1 MASTVVVT
9 AVDFFSDDR
18 DVSLRRIKRIGLPG
32 EPDRRHVN
40 LSLELA
46 CGTSPDEPEM
56 PGRVIVLHGL
66 TGRFPDHLEA
76 HSCWSGKRIQRW
88 PSRLIDDRDV
98 LHFQCQ
104 RVAIR
109 TDCEATLQNRNDPV
123 ESRRRNGR
131 VKIVYLVCR
140 DRRSPEQ
147 RQSYMR
153 EGALL
158 RSSRAPILSLHHA
171 VVGRRTAKSDAVS
184 LVVGAGGLRKTAQS
198 NCRSPRN
205 AGPKSVIVLLCVSTP
220 TISQFQTC
228 RTKLCRPTFVFCA

>member
-1 MASTVVVT
+1 MIATSAFDVLSGSDFHEKPIEGTSTSASNWHEARVPVNRKRLEESSYFTGSP
-9 AVDFFSDDR
+9 VDFQTILKVIR
-18 DVSLRRIKRIGLPG
+18 AGVAIVPG
-32 EPDRRHVN
+32 
-40 LSLELA
+40 
-46 CGTSPDEPEM
+46 
-56 PGRVIVLHGL
+56 
-66 TGRFPDHLEA
+66 
-76 HSCWSGKRIQRW
+76 W
-88 PSRLIDDRDV
+88 PARLIDHRDV
-98 LHFQCQ
+98 LHFQRK
-104 RVAIR
+104 RVLVR
-109 TDCEATLQNRNDPV
+109 TDRQATLQNRNDPV

-228 RTKLCRPTFVFCA
+228 RTKLCRPTFV